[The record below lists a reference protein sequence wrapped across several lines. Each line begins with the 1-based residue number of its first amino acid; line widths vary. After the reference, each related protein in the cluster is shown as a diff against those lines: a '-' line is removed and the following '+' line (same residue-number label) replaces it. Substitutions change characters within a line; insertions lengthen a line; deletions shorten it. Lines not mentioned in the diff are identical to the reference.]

1 MTIYI
6 KFNNF
11 TDSIMAIA
19 EDIFP
24 SFSVMFATICAC
36 KKLNAL
42 NFIIICMSYDANASM
57 CNLKL
62 IYPFIILYV
71 VLCYMS

>member
-1 MTIYI
+1 
-6 KFNNF
+6 
-11 TDSIMAIA
+11 MAIA

-36 KKLNAL
+36 KFK
-42 NFIIICMSYDANASM
+42 FIIICMSYDANASM

-71 VLCYMS
+71 VLCNMS

>member
-6 KFNNF
+6 KFNKS
-11 TDSIMAIA
+11 TDSIMAITEYVHA
-19 EDIFP
+19 KGL
-24 SFSVMFATICAC
+24 T
-36 KKLNAL
+36 LL
-42 NFIIICMSYDANASM
+42 NFIIICMSYDAYASL

-71 VLCYMS
+71 VSCLNIYMCRLIVIHS